1 MRKLLTIFFVFLS
14 SIGISQPV
22 TNRSSNVITVK
33 DERWMAGKNMFAPVY
48 ADTTSANLEVGI
60 DSCGALIFTKD
71 YNGFWYRACS
81 PKRWIQILPGGSSTS
96 DTLAWRIGGNSIV
109 SITGPPYLG
118 TKEYKEI
125 IFITDNKERA
135 VIPPNGIVF
144 DESVVKRPLLF
155 DTVTKVFSWGNPYA
169 TQQALEDTAANIRG
183 DFPTYT
189 GVTQQQLDDTSAAI
203 RGAIPSQPTDTTGK
217 FVNSVVSNTDST
229 ITVCKA
235 GTCIEYV
242 LGSTIYVVNPLRY
255 VDSSDGKR
263 YLTIDTTGLG
273 GGTPI
278 DTANKWVTQ
287 TLRRADSVFYVKGG
301 TQTFAYKDSV
311 GSGSSSDSLDV
322 VVQRGD
328 RLLRDIRIFSPNGID
343 TVFVR
348 DSTVHRINFASNT
361 LNNTQKA
368 KLLSRVQTEKYN
380 TLDPAGKKQGHWSR
394 YAISNNYNGGGS
406 ATHRQGLIFTEGY
419 NINKGGSAD
428 LVGEGYFQTSLET
441 DYGRKF
447 EWYHQVGVDQPS
459 RGHFD
464 TRPVMLVANKDT
476 LLSEWAFRTT
486 FIHAGP
492 IDTAMDYFNTQNGQL
507 TIDNVQGRTSP
518 SAGNTTLRFQL
529 TGLNSTIS
537 FNGTSLIF
545 GGASLFSFS
554 NPVAPTLHN
563 TYDLG
568 AQSARW
574 RKGFIQALQ
583 TSMTVA
589 PDANYTQLIS
599 DETISFK
606 NITASRQ
613 LTLVNTFTGNTFV
626 TGTQLTV
633 VTGQAS
639 FPVTFAG
646 TTVKNIDGTTA
657 TSLPAGKSC
666 VLKYDG
672 TNWQVISVSSGT
684 L

>member
-1 MRKLLTIFFVFLS
+1 MKKLFTILFVLIGFASAAQWTPMRQKYQFP
-14 SIGISQPV
+14 GIK
-22 TNRSSNVITVK
+22 IT
-33 DERWMAGKNMFAPVY
+33 DSLHIPT
-48 ADTTSANLEVGI
+48 DTTVNKTGI
-60 DSCGALIFTKD
+60 ARIGSTLYAGNGTYWSPNQSIDTTGKFVNSVTFPTDSTAIVCKGGTCTQFSIKGGA
-71 YNGFWYRACS
+71 GS
-81 PKRWIQILPGGSSTS
+81 SGGS
-96 DTLAWRIGGNSIV
+96 
-109 SITGPPYLG
+109 
-118 TKEYKEI
+118 
-125 IFITDNKERA
+125 
-135 VIPPNGIVF
+135 
-144 DESVVKRPLLF
+144 
-155 DTVTKVFSWGNPYA
+155 
-169 TQQALEDTAANIRG
+169 Q
-183 DFPTYT
+183 
-189 GVTQQQLDDTSAAI
+189 
-203 RGAIPSQPTDTTGK
+203 TDTTGK

-229 ITVCKA
+229 IIVCKA

-242 LGSTIYVVNPLRY
+242 IGSTIYVVNPLRY

-287 TLRRADSVFYVKGG
+287 ALRRADSVFYVKGG
-301 TQTFAYKDSV
+301 VEVFAYKDSV
-311 GSGSSSDSLDV
+311 GSGSSSDSLNTV
-322 VVQRGD
+322 VARGNT
-328 RLLRDIRIFSPNGID
+328 LLNDIKAFSPNGID
-343 TVFVR
+343 TLYIR
-348 DSTVHRINFASNT
+348 DSIVRRVNFASNT

-368 KLLSRVQTEKYN
+368 KLLSRVLTEKYN

-419 NINKGGSAD
+419 NISPGGSAD
-428 LVGEGYFQTSLET
+428 LIGEGYFQTSLET
-441 DYGRKF
+441 DFGRKF

-459 RGHFD
+459 RGHLD
-464 TRPVMLVANKDT
+464 TRPLMFVGNKDS

-486 FIHAGP
+486 FVHAGP

-518 SAGNTTLRFQL
+518 SAGNTTLRLQL
-529 TGLNSTIS
+529 FGSAGSIS
-537 FNGTSLIF
+537 YNGTSMIF
-545 GGASLFSFS
+545 GGAQQFSFS

-563 TYDLG
+563 NYDLG
-568 AQSARW
+568 NQSQRW

-646 TTVKNIDGTTA
+646 ATVKNIDGTKA
-657 TSLPAGKSC
+657 TSLSAGSSC
-666 VLKYDG
+666 ILKYDG
-672 TNWQVISVSSGT
+672 TNWQVVSVSSGT